1 MNEVVIV
8 DGVRSPM
15 GRRGGGLAGVH
26 PVDLLAHVL
35 GELIDRTGIDAAT
48 VDDVIG
54 GCVGQVGE
62 QSFNVTRNAWLAAG
76 LPISVPAVTVDRQCG
91 SSQQALHFA
100 AQGIA
105 SGSYDVAI
113 ACGVESMSRIP
124 IGSAATFQGSPYSEQ
139 LLAAHPLVSQGESAE
154 RIADKWGFSRSDL
167 DAVAVRSHRRAIA
180 AREAGVFAR
189 EIVPI
194 KVGDT
199 LVEHDEGIREPD
211 PERIAS
217 LKPVF
222 REDGVITAANSSQIT
237 DGAAALLLMRD
248 DRAQELGLTP
258 RARLVSMA
266 LAGDDPVMMLTA
278 PAPATRKALDRAGLD
293 VDDLDAVEINEAFAS
308 VVLAWRDELNISE
321 EWYDAHVNL
330 HGGAIAMGHPLGGSG
345 ARLMISLM
353 SVLEEHGGRYGL
365 QTMCEGGG
373 QANATIIERWGA
385 SR

>member
-15 GRRGGGLAGVH
+15 GRRGGGLAEVH

-35 GELIDRTGIDAAT
+35 SAIVERTEIDPAS

-54 GCVGQVGE
+54 GCVGQIGE
-62 QSFNVTRNAWLAAG
+62 QSYNLTRNAWLAAG
-76 LPISVPAVTVDRQCG
+76 LPTSVPAVTVDRQCG

-105 SGSYDVAI
+105 SGNYDVAI
-113 ACGVESMSRIP
+113 ACGAESMSRIP
-124 IGSAATFQGSPYSEQ
+124 IGSAATVQGSPYSER
-139 LLAAHPLVSQGESAE
+139 LLAAHSLVSQGESAE
-154 RIADKWGFSRSDL
+154 RIADKWGLPRSEL
-167 DAVAVRSHRRAIA
+167 DKVAMRSHRAAIA
-180 AREAGVFAR
+180 ARQAGVFAR
-189 EIVPI
+189 EISPVP
-194 KVGDT
+194 VNGT
-199 LVEHDEGIREPD
+199 LVEHDEGIRQPD
-211 PERIAS
+211 PERVAG
-217 LKPVF
+217 LAPVF

-237 DGAAALLLMRD
+237 DGAAALLLMSA
-248 DRAQELGLTP
+248 DRAQSLGLTP

-278 PAPATRKALDRAGLD
+278 PAPATRKALDRAGL
-293 VDDLDAVEINEAFAS
+293 VLDDLDAVEINEAFAS

-321 EWYDAHVNL
+321 QWYDEHVNL

-353 SVLEEHGGRYGL
+353 SVLEEQGGRYGL

-385 SR
+385 GR

>member
-15 GRRGGGLAGVH
+15 GRRGGGLADVH
-26 PVDLLAHVL
+26 AVDLLAHVL
-35 GELIDRTGIDAAT
+35 SALIERTGIDPAT

-62 QSFNVTRNAWLAAG
+62 QSTNVTRNSWLAAG
-76 LPISVPAVTVDRQCG
+76 LPVSVPAVTVDRQCG

-105 SGSYDVAI
+105 SGNYDVAV

-124 IGSAATFQGSPYSEQ
+124 IGSAATFQGSPYSDQ

-154 RIADKWGFSRSDL
+154 RIADKWGFARADL
-167 DAVAVRSHRRAIA
+167 DALAVRSHRMAIA

-189 EIVPI
+189 EITPF

-211 PERIAS
+211 PAKIAA
-217 LKPVF
+217 LKPAF
-222 REDGVITAANSSQIT
+222 RADGVVTAATSSQIT
-237 DGAAALLLMRD
+237 DGAAALLLMSGE
-248 DRAQELGLTP
+248 RARELGLTP
-258 RARLVSMA
+258 RARVVSMA

-278 PAPATRKALDRAGLD
+278 PAPATRKALDRAGLA
-293 VDDLDAVEINEAFAS
+293 VSDLDAVEINEAFAS

-321 EWYDAHVNL
+321 QWYDEHVNV
-330 HGGAIAMGHPLGGSG
+330 HGGAMAMGHPLGGSG
-345 ARLMISLM
+345 ARLMVSLI
-353 SVLEEHGGRYGL
+353 SVLEERGGRYGL

-373 QANATIIERWGA
+373 QANATLIERWGA
-385 SR
+385 DR

>member
-15 GRRGGGLAGVH
+15 GRRGGGLADVH
-26 PVDLLAHVL
+26 AVDLLAHVL
-35 GELIDRTGIDAAT
+35 SAIVDRTRIDPAT

-62 QSFNVTRNAWLAAG
+62 QSTNVTRNAWLAAG
-76 LPISVPAVTVDRQCG
+76 LPVSVPAVTVDRQCG

-105 SGSYDVAI
+105 SGTYDIAI

-124 IGSAATFQGSPYSEQ
+124 IGSAATFQGSPYSDR
-139 LLAAHPLVSQGESAE
+139 LLAAHSLVSQGESAE
-154 RIADKWGFSRSDL
+154 LIAEKWGFSRSDL
-167 DAVAVRSHRRAIA
+167 DTLAVRSHRTAIA
-180 AREAGVFAR
+180 ARDAGVFGR
-189 EIVPI
+189 EIAPVQ
-194 KVGDT
+194 VGET
-199 LVEHDEGIREPD
+199 LVDHDEGIREPD
-211 PERIAS
+211 PDRIAS

-222 REDGVITAANSSQIT
+222 REDGVITAATSSQIT
-237 DGAAALLLMRD
+237 DGAAALLLMSG
-248 DRAQELGLTP
+248 DRARELGITP
-258 RARLVSMA
+258 RARVVSMA

-278 PAPATRKALDRAGLD
+278 PAPATRKALDRVGLV

-321 EWYDAHVNL
+321 QWYDEHVNV
-330 HGGAIAMGHPLGGSG
+330 HGGAMALGHPLGGSG

-353 SVLEEHGGRYGL
+353 SVLEERGGRYGL

-373 QANATIIERWGA
+373 QANATLIERWGA
-385 SR
+385 AQ

>member
-15 GRRGGGLAGVH
+15 GKRGGGLAGVH
-26 PVDLLAHVL
+26 AVDLLAHVL
-35 GELIDRTGIDAAT
+35 GALVDRTGIDPAT

-62 QSFNVTRNAWLAAG
+62 QSYNVTRNAWLAAG
-76 LPISVPAVTVDRQCG
+76 LPVSVPAVTVDRQCG
-91 SSQQALHFA
+91 SSQQAVHFA

-105 SGSYDVAI
+105 SGNYDVAI
-113 ACGVESMSRIP
+113 ACGAESMSRIP

-139 LLAAHPLVSQGESAE
+139 LLAAHSLVSQGESAE
-154 RIADKWGFSRSDL
+154 RIAEKWGFSRSDL
-167 DAVAVRSHRRAIA
+167 DALAVRSHRTAIA

-189 EIVPI
+189 EITPVQ
-194 KVGDT
+194 VGET
-199 LVEHDEGIREPD
+199 LVDQDEGIREPD
-211 PERIAS
+211 PARIAS

-222 REDGVITAANSSQIT
+222 REDGVITAATSSQIT
-237 DGAAALLLMRD
+237 DGAAALLLMSGE
-248 DRAQELGLTP
+248 RARELGLTP
-258 RARLVSMA
+258 RARMVSMA

-278 PAPATRKALDRAGLD
+278 PAPATRNALDRAGLV

-321 EWYDAHVNL
+321 QWYDEHVNV
-330 HGGAIAMGHPLGGSG
+330 HGGAMALGHPLGGSG
-345 ARLMISLM
+345 ARLMVSLM
-353 SVLEEHGGRYGL
+353 SVLDERGGRYGL

-373 QANATIIERWGA
+373 QANATLIERWGA
-385 SR
+385 ER

>member
-35 GELIDRTGIDAAT
+35 SELIDRTGIDAAT

-154 RIADKWGFSRSDL
+154 RIAEKWGFSRSDL

-189 EIVPI
+189 EIVPV
-194 KVGDT
+194 KVGET
-199 LVEHDEGIREPD
+199 LVEHDEGIRVPD

-237 DGAAALLLMRD
+237 DGAAALLLMRE

-278 PAPATRKALDRAGLD
+278 PAPATRKALGRAGLD

>member
-35 GELIDRTGIDAAT
+35 SELIDRTGIDAAT

-189 EIVPI
+189 EIVPV

-237 DGAAALLLMRD
+237 DGAAALLLMRE

-278 PAPATRKALDRAGLD
+278 PAPATRKALGRARLD
-293 VDDLDAVEINEAFAS
+293 VADLDAVEINEAFAS

>member
-35 GELIDRTGIDAAT
+35 SELIDRTGIDAAT

-154 RIADKWGFSRSDL
+154 RIAEKWGFSRSDL

-189 EIVPI
+189 EIVPV
-194 KVGDT
+194 KVGET

-237 DGAAALLLMRD
+237 DGAAALLLMRE

-278 PAPATRKALDRAGLD
+278 PAPATRKALGRAGLD